1 MAENTIVFYG
11 VLSCKSFF
19 KAFLELGAGM
29 WKSCFAGYI
38 NAYPDERYQVSNSQ
52 SKKYLF

>member
-29 WKSCFAGYI
+29 WKSCFAGYV